1 MRINNRILLSTAAS
15 LSISAVI
22 LLLVWSILWDIK
34 READRAAVYGQI
46 GNETTA
52 LSLLVT
58 GFPSLPDAGHIRQ
71 VKSVRASLEKLL
83 GKLQSQDAR
92 EASLIRQIRSNAV
105 ALGNSLEKL
114 IAGAGEQAE
123 AASAE
128 LREMLTSQ
136 LRIKA
141 QLISDDTNRLMKISR
156 SRIDAAQQQA
166 AILILALIV
175 ALILIN
181 AAISIFSSRRILR
194 VQKALRQ
201 LNESLEQQVA
211 ERTKLA
217 EARAKQLQS
226 LAVELIDA
234 EERVKERISKLL
246 HDDLQQILAAARY
259 QVQMLYPQLP
269 QSSELCDVEQMLS
282 SAIEKSRRLSHEL
295 SPAILHHSGL
305 VPALE
310 WLAQQMRERFGLE
323 VRVLAEPAQEL
334 ESPSLKVFLFRA
346 AQELLFNVVK
356 YAGVHSAQVILAGC
370 DFGLSVTVSDQG
382 AGFEPTLLERS
393 DPRTGLG
400 LLSLRERARYIGGS
414 LSIESAPQQGSR
426 ITITVPVTIIRETPR
441 PLEAAIPPDPAVK
454 GAKSP
459 KGQNIRVMLV
469 DDHKVMRQG
478 LTRLISGQPDIQ
490 VVGEA
495 GNGREAV
502 ALARQLNPDVIVMDI
517 SMPEM
522 NGIEATG
529 LITAE
534 HPHVR
539 VIGLS
544 MFEDE
549 QAALAMR
556 QAGAEAFVN
565 KAASASQ
572 LLQAIYGD
580 DPKIR
585 RGQITPR

>member
-1 MRINNRILLSTAAS
+1 
-15 LSISAVI
+15 
-22 LLLVWSILWDIK
+22 
-34 READRAAVYGQI
+34 
-46 GNETTA
+46 
-52 LSLLVT
+52 
-58 GFPSLPDAGHIRQ
+58 
-71 VKSVRASLEKLL
+71 
-83 GKLQSQDAR
+83 
-92 EASLIRQIRSNAV
+92 
-105 ALGNSLEKL
+105 
-114 IAGAGEQAE
+114 
-123 AASAE
+123 
-128 LREMLTSQ
+128 
-136 LRIKA
+136 
-141 QLISDDTNRLMKISR
+141 
-156 SRIDAAQQQA
+156 
-166 AILILALIV
+166 
-175 ALILIN
+175 
-181 AAISIFSSRRILR
+181 
-194 VQKALRQ
+194 
-201 LNESLEQQVA
+201 
-211 ERTKLA
+211 
-217 EARAKQLQS
+217 